1 MLSAT
6 PAHPG
11 VEAVLAELNRLVE
24 FKRVAIS
31 PDGRDLA
38 WVEAAPTPAGPSGRL
53 KIIRLADRGGGAP
66 VRITAARDGVDHEE
80 DQPIFS
86 PDGKR
91 LAFLSDAEQDGQP
104 QLYVADVGSGAVRRL
119 TRASGHL
126 ERPLWSPDGKRLSV
140 LYLEGAADALGP
152 LGPAARET
160 GVIGSVVREQRI
172 ALVPAEGGT
181 LSPVSPEDL
190 FVYEYAWSP
199 DGTAFAAT
207 GAHGSGDDNWWSAE
221 LFLIPVSGGV
231 ARVLHHPA
239 LQICEP
245 TWSPDGTRVGFIEG
259 LMSDFEVNGGD
270 VLVVPASGGKARN
283 VTPGM
288 RASAAQLSWTRE
300 GGLIAVAI
308 VGGDSAFLRIDPDR
322 PGAPV
327 TLWRGSEQVAARWHT
342 SAAFAAD
349 GATVALARETAVQP
363 PEVWVGPIGHWTQRS
378 QANAGLKSPVA
389 RVESLSWKSDRWE
402 VQGWLYLPPEDVW
415 PGKRPLVVSVHG
427 GPASAAKNTFDDK
440 LLVLVSQGY
449 AVLAPNPRG
458 SFGQGEAYTRANVK
472 DFGHGD
478 LRDIVAGVDAAART
492 GRVDGARVGIRGHS
506 YGGYM
511 AMFAVTQTRR
521 FKAAMASAGIANW
534 LSYTGQNKID
544 QWMLPYFGATVYA
557 DPAVYARSSPDG
569 VHHPGED
576 ADAGAGGGARRRVP
590 RSTELR
596 VLEGAEGGR
605 RSHGARRLP
614 RRGAQVPGAGQRAR
628 RHPAGGRLVRP
639 VPREPPA
646 GNRALSAPPRVDRTG
661 RCPLSSAAKRAC
673 PTCPTTGS
681 TTSGSPGSGR
691 CSLRPSSSSS
701 CPWVRTPRRSS
712 TLHGAR

>member
-1 MLSAT
+1 LIAVSVLSAT

-11 VEAVLAELNRLVE
+11 VEAVLADLNRLVE
-24 FKRVAIS
+24 FKRVALS
-31 PDGRDLA
+31 PDGQHLA

-53 KIIRLADRGGGAP
+53 RIIRLADRGGGAP
-66 VRITAARDGVDHEE
+66 VRITAARDGKDHEE
-80 DQPIFS
+80 DEPVFS
-86 PDGKR
+86 PDGRR

-104 QLYVADVGSGAVRRL
+104 QLYVAEVGSGAVRRL
-119 TRASGHL
+119 TQASGHL

-181 LSPVSPEDL
+181 LSAVSPEDL
-190 FVYEYAWSP
+190 FIYEYAWSP

-221 LFLIPVSGGV
+221 LFLVPVSGGV

-270 VLVVPASGGKARN
+270 VLVVPAGGGKARN
-283 VTPGM
+283 VTPGLK
-288 RASAAQLSWTRE
+288 ASAAQLSWTRE
-300 GGLIAVAI
+300 GGLVAVAI

-322 PGAPV
+322 AAAPV
-327 TLWRGSEQVAARWHT
+327 TLWRGPEQVIARWHT

-363 PEVWVGPIGHWTQRS
+363 PEVWVGPIGRWTQRS
-378 QANAGLKSPVA
+378 QANAKLKSPVA
-389 RVESLSWKSDRWE
+389 RVENLIWKSDRWE
-402 VQGWLYLPPEDVW
+402 VQGWLYLPPEEAW

-458 SFGQGEAYTRANVK
+458 SYGQGEAFTRANVK

-521 FKAAMASAGIANW
+521 FKASMASAGIANW

-544 QWMLPYFGATVYA
+544 QWMRPYFGATVYA
-557 DPAVYARSSPDG
+557 DPAVYARSSPMEFITRVKTPTLVMVGERDG
-569 VHHPGED
+569 ECPAPQSFEFWKGLKTLGVPTELVVYPDEGHKFRDPAHILDATQREVSWFDRFLGSPRQ
-576 ADAGAGGGARRRVP
+576 ADAR
-590 RSTELR
+590 
-596 VLEGAEGGR
+596 
-605 RSHGARRLP
+605 
-614 RRGAQVPGAGQRAR
+614 
-628 RHPAGGRLVRP
+628 
-639 VPREPPA
+639 
-646 GNRALSAPPRVDRTG
+646 
-661 RCPLSSAAKRAC
+661 
-673 PTCPTTGS
+673 
-681 TTSGSPGSGR
+681 
-691 CSLRPSSSSS
+691 
-701 CPWVRTPRRSS
+701 
-712 TLHGAR
+712 

>member
-31 PDGRDLA
+31 PDGQHLA
-38 WVEAAPTPAGPSGRL
+38 WVEAAPTPAGPSGHL

-80 DQPIFS
+80 DQPVFS

-91 LAFLSDAEQDGQP
+91 LAFLSDAEQGGQP
-104 QLYVADVGSGAVRRL
+104 QLYVADVGSGAVRQL
-119 TRASGHL
+119 TQVSGHL

-172 ALVPAEGGT
+172 ALVSAEGGT

-199 DGTAFAAT
+199 DGTAFAAHRRARLGGRQLVVRRAVPHPGVGRG
-207 GAHGSGDDNWWSAE
+207 GAGAPSPGAAD
-221 LFLIPVSGGV
+221 
-231 ARVLHHPA
+231 
-239 LQICEP
+239 CEP

-270 VLVVPASGGKARN
+270 VLVVPAGGGKARN

-288 RASAAQLSWTRE
+288 RASATQLSWTRE
-300 GGLIAVAI
+300 GGLVAVAI
-308 VGGDSAFLRIDPDR
+308 IGGDSAFLHVDPER

-327 TLWRGSEQVAARWHT
+327 TLWRGSEQVLARWHT
-342 SAAFAAD
+342 SAAFSAD

-363 PEVWVGPIGHWTQRS
+363 PEVWVGPIGRWTQRS
-378 QANAGLKSPVA
+378 QANARLKSPVA

-458 SFGQGEAYTRANVK
+458 SFGQGEAFTRANVK

-534 LSYTGQNKID
+534 LSYSGQNKID

-557 DPAVYARSSPDG
+557 DPAVYARSSPMEFITRVKTPTLVLVGERDAECPAPQSYEFWKGLKTLG
-569 VHHPGED
+569 VP
-576 ADAGAGGGARRRVP
+576 
-590 RSTELR
+590 TEL
-596 VLEGAEGGR
+596 VVYPDEG
-605 RSHGARRLP
+605 HKF
-614 RRGAQVPGAGQRAR
+614 
-628 RHPAGGRLVRP
+628 
-639 VPREPPA
+639 REPA
-646 GNRALSAPPRVDRTG
+646 HVLDATQREVLWFDRF
-661 RCPLSSAAKRAC
+661 L
-673 PTCPTTGS
+673 
-681 TTSGSPGSGR
+681 GSPR
-691 CSLRPSSSSS
+691 QAA
-701 CPWVRTPRRSS
+701 
-712 TLHGAR
+712 AR